1 MHAPDADRQSIFRRE
16 AFEHHAR
23 GRIAGEIVR
32 LSPRWL
38 NIAFWSVL
46 VLFVAGVGFAGTR
59 TLPRSA
65 RGPAAVVE
73 EGDAVV
79 ALMPSRYASDIR
91 GGMTL
96 TFASGGISTRLT
108 VESVGEVGA
117 NPGRLPSSLR
127 DTPELV
133 GPVVAVTARAPGAA
147 LQPGT
152 TGRAEVDLP
161 SERLLFV
168 LVPGLAEAF
177 GS

>member
-1 MHAPDADRQSIFRRE
+1 MHAPDAHRQSIFRRE

-32 LSPRWL
+32 VWPRWL

-46 VLFVAGVGFAGTR
+46 ILFVGGVGFAATR

-65 RGPAAVVE
+65 RGPAAVIE
-73 EGDAVV
+73 EGDVVV

-91 GGMTL
+91 AGMTL
-96 TFASGGISTRLT
+96 TFAAGGSAARLT
-108 VESVGEVGA
+108 VESVGEVTA
-117 NPGRLPSSLR
+117 DPGGLPSSLR

-133 GPVVAVTARAPGAA
+133 GPVMAVTARARGGP

-152 TGRAEVDLP
+152 TGRGEVDLP

-177 GS
+177 GN